1 MSHHLNL
8 IVTLAVSLTSALIF
22 GLVTQRLR
30 LSPIVGYLLAGV
42 IVGIIGANVSA
53 FDVDLEV
60 AQQFAEIGVILLMF
74 GVGLH
79 FHLKDLI
86 AVRLIALPGAV
97 LQILITTI
105 VSMLIAVL
113 FGWSYETGI
122 VFGIA
127 ISVASTVVLT
137 RVLADNKNL
146 HTPIGHLAIG
156 WLIVEDL
163 FTILVLVL
171 LPTLF
176 SGDNIGQITW
186 TDKQFW
192 KTLSWTAVKLVFLVI
207 FLLVIGKKLLPKIL
221 EYVAKTGSR
230 DLFTLCVLTL
240 AIGIAV
246 AAASLFG
253 ASMALGAFLAGM
265 VVGQSDFSAR
275 AAAEALPMRDAFAV
289 LFFVSVGLLFN
300 PETLLNNW
308 QLILVTLAII
318 LVVKPFAAIAV
329 VLLLKGSLR
338 KALSVGVA
346 LAQIGE
352 FSFILAVLG
361 VSLGILPETAN
372 SAIIAAAI
380 ISITLNPLLYKS
392 ITPVMNWLSRM
403 GIGVSN
409 VSNSDCVLGS
419 LDAAHDRDTVILVGF
434 GPIGRS
440 ISHIL
445 LHKGMNVVVI
455 ELNIKS
461 VQEANALK
469 QGIIAINGD
478 ATQRSILLHA
488 GIEKAKAII
497 ISSPTVEAKAII
509 EQVRSLNKKIQIL
522 INTAYMGDVEKL
534 RAAGADIVYSSEAAV
549 AGVLSN
555 FLFNEFGILDH
566 PLEQENQSFY
576 KSK

>member
-1 MSHHLNL
+1 MSQHLNL
-8 IVTLAVSLTSALIF
+8 IFTLAISLTTALVF
-22 GLVTQRLR
+22 GLITQRLR

-42 IVGIIGANVSA
+42 VVGLTGANVST
-53 FDVDLEV
+53 FDVDREV

-86 AVRLIALPGAV
+86 AVRLIALPGAI
-97 LQILITTI
+97 LQIVITTI

-113 FGWSYETGI
+113 FGWSYETGM

-171 LPTLF
+171 LPTFF
-176 SGDNIGQITW
+176 SGESSQTNLAEQ
-186 TDKQFW
+186 QFW
-192 KTLSWTAVKLVFLVI
+192 TTLSLTTLKLIFLVI

-300 PETLLNNW
+300 PETLVSNW

-318 LVVKPFAAIAV
+318 LIVKPFAAIVV

-338 KALSVGVA
+338 TALSVGVA

-361 VSLGILPETAN
+361 VSLGILPEMAN

-380 ISITLNPLLYKS
+380 ISITLNPLLYKG
-392 ITPVMNWLSRM
+392 INPTLRWLSKK
-403 GIGVSN
+403 GIGVAHLNSN
-409 VSNSDCVLGS
+409 DNLIGA
-419 LDAAHDRDTVILVGF
+419 LDVGHERDTVVLVGF
-434 GPIGRS
+434 GPVGRS

-445 LHKGMNVVVI
+445 IHKGMNVIVI

-461 VQEANALK
+461 VKEVNALK
-469 QGIIAINGD
+469 QGIVAINGD
-478 ATQRSILLHA
+478 ATQREILLHA
-488 GIEKAKAII
+488 GIETAKAII
-497 ISSPTVEAKAII
+497 ISSPTVEAKAVI

-522 INTAYMGDVEKL
+522 INTTYMGDVEKL
-534 RAAGADIVYSSEAAV
+534 RAAGADVVYSSEAAV
-549 AGVLSN
+549 AGLLSN
-555 FLFNEFGILDH
+555 FLFNEFGMSLD
-566 PLEQENQSFY
+566 QDNM
-576 KSK
+576 